1 MSDPTKAAH
10 LRKQIERSERHTA
23 SLKTKL
29 AEAERTNAKPSDQV
43 ITDPPKFTAQPI
55 DHNDPDAG
63 L

>member
-10 LRKQIERSERHTA
+10 LRKQIERSERHTT

-29 AEAERTNAKPSDQV
+29 AASERKNVKASDQV

-55 DHNDPDAG
+55 DHNDSDIG